1 MDNDTDLKVVCAG
14 RTIEFMNPET
24 GDALVLKVD
33 NPGIANEWYPQLLRM
48 ARHAQVAMQWDHH
61 PEHIRWLK
69 RGSKREPPKHDVPV
83 PWSNIPWGGR
93 PFLMSD
99 RTFR

>member
-48 ARHAQVAMQWDHH
+48 ARYAKLARRWEYH
-61 PEHIRWLK
+61 PTHIRWLK
-69 RGSKREPPKHDVPV
+69 RGPYPATIEPAP
-83 PWSNIPWGGR
+83 PWSHIPWGGR
-93 PFLMSD
+93 PFLLPEKH
-99 RTFR
+99 RR